1 MKLYM
6 QLRLGISAGI
16 QIHHPSILMRWYH
29 TPKST
34 HSKTLR
40 KSWDVF
46 PSFPEK
52 LHRSFK
58 ATKRCRCQP
67 DFFWHLGH
75 FASCQTGTKT
85 QQPTPLRC
93 TELIA
98 QHRRAQRNTWRY
110 KATNQPL
117 LPQVFCLNIQ
127 LLTNPHGC
135 LSHIYGISTYIWLN
149 QIYVKCRQI
158 FHTLSIWAS

>member
-16 QIHHPSILMRWYH
+16 QIPHPSILMRWYH

-40 KSWDVF
+40 KSW
-46 PSFPEK
+46 E
-52 LHRSFK
+52 
-58 ATKRCRCQP
+58 P

-85 QQPTPLRC
+85 QQPTPLCR

-98 QHRRAQRNTWRY
+98 QQRRAQRNTLRGA
-110 KATNQPL
+110 KATDQPQ
-117 LPQVFCLNIQ
+117 LPRPTPN
-127 LLTNPHGC
+127 
-135 LSHIYGISTYIWLN
+135 
-149 QIYVKCRQI
+149 
-158 FHTLSIWAS
+158 